1 MTKWLMVFCCAAS
14 LCGQG
19 QNVNGNW
26 TGAITLAGRTLNF
39 RVHLDANSGTWES
52 VDQSATAPVKSVQVK
67 GRAVEV
73 GLGVASFEGQLDT
86 AGEKIEGSFKQGT
99 IAVPL
104 TLKRFTG
111 KFVAAR
117 RPQDPVPPYPYASE
131 DVTIVSAGDIKLAGT
146 LTMPKAGGPFPGVLL
161 ISGSGAQDRDEALL
175 GHRPF
180 LVLSDYLTRAG
191 FAVLRLDD
199 RGTGKSSGVFAT
211 TSYADKVA
219 DVLAAVRYVKGRKD
233 VDAAR
238 IGLIGHSEGASIGP
252 MAAAESRDIAYVVM
266 LAGIGVKGA
275 DVLKQQG
282 IDSTRAAG
290 GTEAQ
295 VASQVEIQAKLLA
308 IYREAKSPEAAR
320 EQARQFLGAGPRAE
334 GQIQMMESAT
344 IRDLLAFDPAP
355 VLRKLSVPVLAMN
368 GSLDVQVSAK
378 QNLPAIASALA
389 ASASKD
395 WQVTALSGL
404 NHLFQSAKT
413 GGFAEYAEI
422 QETIAPLAL
431 RTLNAWLTERF
442 LIQK

>member
-1 MTKWLMVFCCAAS
+1 M
-14 LCGQG
+14 
-19 QNVNGNW
+19 
-26 TGAITLAGRTLNF
+26 NF
-39 RVHLDANSGTWES
+39 QVHLDANSGTWES
-52 VDQSATAPVKSVQVK
+52 VDQSATIPIKSVQVK
-67 GRAVEV
+67 GRAVEI
-73 GLGVASFEGQLDT
+73 GLGIAGFEGQLDT

-99 IAVPL
+99 SAVPL

-111 KFVAAR
+111 EFVAAR

-131 DVTIVSAGDIKLAGT
+131 DVIIVSAGDIKLAGT
-146 LTMPKAGGPFPGVLL
+146 LTMPKAGGPFPSVLL

-211 TSYADKVA
+211 TSYVDKVA

-238 IGLIGHSEGASIGP
+238 IGLIGHSEGAAIGP

-282 IDSTRAAG
+282 IDSMRAAG

-308 IYREAKSPEAAR
+308 IYR
-320 EQARQFLGAGPRAE
+320 
-334 GQIQMMESAT
+334 
-344 IRDLLAFDPAP
+344 
-355 VLRKLSVPVLAMN
+355 
-368 GSLDVQVSAK
+368 
-378 QNLPAIASALA
+378 
-389 ASASKD
+389 
-395 WQVTALSGL
+395 
-404 NHLFQSAKT
+404 
-413 GGFAEYAEI
+413 
-422 QETIAPLAL
+422 
-431 RTLNAWLTERF
+431 
-442 LIQK
+442 